1 MQLDVLFR
9 SCDHQGDP
17 LTLQS
22 TLGGDAA
29 EVALRCFASL
39 LQAISRVLPM
49 PQISRCLLTV
59 IDDHSSSAYLA
70 QVQAMIAS
78 AGIQAQM
85 LAMVDEGPE
94 ALTTAS
100 LNLARQHAPGLIY
113 FADANQLHE
122 PDALVQMI
130 LASQYAARLWSTDPC
145 IIPRDESGDYQESNA
160 SQVILHAQ
168 RYWRTNHHHG
178 GSMLITH
185 AILDCY
191 WSFFCATPPALGA
204 NMSAA
209 ADQLQRAIP
218 CLSPMPALSIQVP
231 HGLGAP
237 LVDWSALWSEAATW
251 VGPRLLYTAPDVDQI
266 TPEQLPAPIKP
277 SQLLAGYKLKHFLG
291 QPISPA

>member
-9 SCDHQGDP
+9 SCDHHKDP
-17 LTLQS
+17 LALQS
-22 TLGGDAA
+22 TLGVDAA

-39 LQAISRVLPM
+39 LQAITRVLPM

-59 IDDHSSSAYLA
+59 LDDHSSGAYLA
-70 QVQAMIAS
+70 QMQSMIAS
-78 AGIQAQM
+78 TGIQAHI
-85 LAMVDEGPE
+85 LAMAEAGPE

-130 LASQYAARLWSTDPC
+130 LASQYAAGLWSTDPC
-145 IIPRDESGDYQESNA
+145 IIPRDERSDYEQSNA

-168 RYWRTNHHHG
+168 RYWRTNRHHG

-191 WSFFCATPPALGA
+191 WSFFCDITPARGA
-204 NMSAA
+204 NISAA
-209 ADQLQRAIP
+209 AEQR
-218 CLSPMPALSIQVP
+218 
-231 HGLGAP
+231 
-237 LVDWSALWSEAATW
+237 
-251 VGPRLLYTAPDVDQI
+251 
-266 TPEQLPAPIKP
+266 
-277 SQLLAGYKLKHFLG
+277 
-291 QPISPA
+291 